1 MNRTDTTT
9 PAWRIF
15 FLVAGVY
22 DLLLG
27 LAFMLAGET
36 ILEAIGMELPP
47 HITYIQLA
55 AIFILVQGLWYSP
68 GR

>member
-36 ILEAIGMELPP
+36 ILEAIERENPDTIADLRIPRRG
-47 HITYIQLA
+47 A
-55 AIFILVQGLWYSP
+55 SNRSA
-68 GR
+68 